1 MEEHCSAAGL
11 KLLVAGHLLAPF
23 RWAAQPL
30 ATIVRGDPK
39 LLRDLFELDR
49 LRMHVI
55 GLALTYLNVDDLSA
69 VAPTLFHARIRE
81 AIQQILGRC
90 PSGIHRVLRRLPSVV
105 LSREAYRSLI
115 ELLDDPPSAKLL
127 YHLDER
133 ELTDPTL
140 RVLRDIPKVL
150 RPILTDVVQYVS
162 LLDGLPAGLRWLAER
177 TGAPSFD
184 ALLAELAA
192 QKQPA
197 QLIARVKKLVS
208 QLPLPDRLPPMKI
221 GKAMRID
228 TTKAICALA
237 KEFRNC
243 LATYTDQ
250 VDAGTSAIYLWDEPG
265 WRAVC
270 HVARHGRLGWA
281 LDDALGPG
289 NVKPN
294 SNDRQRITDAFGQVG
309 IPEARL
315 FEAIELIAQAS
326 VSKAERRLRRRE
338 REDLHEI
345 AFM

>member
-1 MEEHCSAAGL
+1 
-11 KLLVAGHLLAPF
+11 
-23 RWAAQPL
+23 
-30 ATIVRGDPK
+30 
-39 LLRDLFELDR
+39 
-49 LRMHVI
+49 
-55 GLALTYLNVDDLSA
+55 LSA
-69 VAPTLFHARIRE
+69 IAPTLFHAPIRE

-140 RVLRDIPKVL
+140 RVLREVPRAL
-150 RPILTDVVQYVS
+150 RPIMTAIVRYAL
-162 LLDGLPAGLRWLAER
+162 LLDGLPAGLRWLAAR

-184 ALLAELAA
+184 VLVADLAA
-192 QKQPA
+192 QRQPA
-197 QLIARVKKLVS
+197 QLIARVNKLVS
-208 QLPLPDRLPPMKI
+208 ELPLPDRLPPITI
-221 GKAMRID
+221 GKATRID
-228 TTKAICALA
+228 TTKEIHALA
-237 KEFRNC
+237 RQFRNC
-243 LATYTDQ
+243 LVTYTDQ
-250 VDAGTSAIYLWDEPG
+250 VDAGTSVIYLWDEPDL
-265 WRAVC
+265 RAIC

-289 NVKPN
+289 NAEL
-294 SNDRQRITDAFGQVG
+294 SGDHRQHITHAFGQVG

-326 VSKAERRLRRRE
+326 VSKVELRLRRRE